1 MEYEMKRVT
10 FALIAALGL
19 AIPNSVEAAE
29 TAEPKTPA
37 AEAAKPLTDQLK
49 EKPDDKPL
57 FDKYM
62 IENLGKARSLIAT
75 DPDEAE
81 KHLTEM
87 EDFIE
92 SLEPETDA
100 GKNLVQ
106 RAKQVIQ
113 YYGTQVAL
121 GRVTLDELAGKLKEN
136 SDDMKSISMYGS
148 KLRAEISPL
157 TRTEPDKADKML
169 NDAKELLATTKE
181 KAQQDATKK
190 AIEGIERS
198 FARLERSI
206 EAGKKLAALV
216 GADAAPLAVEAW
228 VNGNP
233 LTDADLKG
241 KVVLLDF
248 WSVWCGPCI
257 ATFPHLREWHEKYAD
272 KGLVIIGLTSYY
284 NYKWDDQTGRP
295 KRLPSSEKVPPEQ
308 EQEMLAKFAEHH
320 NVHHRFAIQKGR
332 AMSEYYAVS
341 GIPHVVLID
350 REGKIQLF
358 RIGSGEKNAKDISDM
373 IEKLISDA

>member
-1 MEYEMKRVT
+1 MKQVT
-10 FALIAALGL
+10 FALIAILGF
-19 AIPNSVEAAE
+19 AIPNFVKAAE
-29 TAEPKTPA
+29 TAEPETSA
-37 AEAAKPLTDQLK
+37 AEPAKPLTDQLK
-49 EKPDDKPL
+49 EKPDDKSL

-62 IENLGKARSLIAT
+62 IGNLGTVQSLIAT
-75 DPDEAE
+75 DPDAAE
-81 KHLTEM
+81 KHL
-87 EDFIE
+87 EDMKTFIE

-106 RAKQVIQ
+106 RAKQAIQ
-113 YYGTQVAL
+113 YFGRQVEL
-121 GRVTLDELAGKLKEN
+121 GRTTLEDLAGKLTEN
-136 SDDMKSISMYGS
+136 PDDTKSISMYGS
-148 KLRAEISPL
+148 KLRAEVSPL
-157 TRTEPDKADKML
+157 TRSEPDKAEEIL
-169 NDAKELLATTKE
+169 ANAKKLLAATKE

-198 FARLERSI
+198 FARLEQSI

-216 GADAAPLAVEAW
+216 GADATPLAVEAW
-228 VNGNP
+228 VNGDP

-272 KGLVIIGLTSYY
+272 KGLVIIGLTRYY
-284 NYKWDDQTGRP
+284 NYKWDDQAGRA
-295 KRLPSSEKVPPEQ
+295 KRMPPTEKVSPEQ
-308 EQEMLAKFAEHH
+308 EQEMLTKFAEHH
-320 NVHHRFAIQKGR
+320 NLHHRFAIQKGR
-332 AMSEYYAVS
+332 AMSDYYAVG

-358 RIGSGEKNAKDISDM
+358 RVGSGEKNAKDISDM
-373 IEKLISDA
+373 IEKLTADA

>member
-1 MEYEMKRVT
+1 MKRVT

-62 IENLGKARSLIAT
+62 IENLGKAGSLIAT

-87 EDFIE
+87 KDFIE
-92 SLEPETDA
+92 SLKPETDA

-106 RAKQVIQ
+106 RAKQVVQ
-113 YYGTQVAL
+113 YYGTQVEL
-121 GRVTLDELAGKLKEN
+121 GRVTLEELAAKLTEN
-136 SDDMKSISMYGS
+136 PDDMKSVSMYGS
-148 KLRAEISPL
+148 KLRATVSPL
-157 TRTEPDKADKML
+157 TRTEPDKAEKIL

-181 KAQQDATKK
+181 KTQQDATKK

-198 FARLERSI
+198 FARLEQSI

-216 GADAAPLAVEAW
+216 GADAAPLEVEAW
-228 VNGNP
+228 VNGDP

-257 ATFPHLREWHEKYAD
+257 ATFPHLREWNEKYAD
-272 KGLVIIGLTSYY
+272 KGLIIIGLTSYY
-284 NYKWDDQTGRP
+284 NYTWDETAGRA
-295 KRLPSSEKVPPEQ
+295 KRAPRGEKVPPEQ
-308 EQEMLAKFAEHH
+308 EQEMLTKFAEHH
-320 NVHHRFAIQKGR
+320 NLHHRFAIQNGR

-358 RIGSGEKNAKDISDM
+358 RIGSGEKNAKDIAEM
-373 IEKLISDA
+373 IEKLIAAT